1 MATTKQ
7 KAPETPAAGVHIR
20 FNLLGLS
27 LFSAALILATGLL
40 SLALERPLKQPTS
53 RPVPTVGPLAA
64 NSAKD
69 VPPAVVPPWGELL
82 TEDVEI
88 ERPEEFLGLQTNTN
102 WVPTWIFDKMNPD
115 QVRTLL
121 LASGLTAQQTA
132 RALSAE
138 FTTVTASNTT
148 LHPDD
153 ALVLS
158 LSPDARAKL
167 YGELAK
173 TVANNDMRFP
183 VCFPGNSFEEAI
195 RGVDVPENIAK
206 LVKSLLYRRGD
217 AQYFSDSGVVMRRL
231 PTERERLDLIKVL
244 SRQPAVLARLRIR
257 PNTDIDK
264 LLGYWAWAP
273 GVRFMDLRTLLESI
287 KRRPDGGHLSLVY
300 LLPPFARE
308 RLYTYPLPSEE
319 DEAPRDCFWSAMN
332 FFNETPDNRFSTQ
345 RGYLMSYL
353 AAHYYLLSKPTRYGD
368 LIFLLDDKGDALHAG
383 VYIADDIIF
392 TKNGD
397 NFMQAWTLMR
407 LKDLIAGYS
416 VNGPPRVL
424 VYRNKNS

>member
-7 KAPETPAAGVHIR
+7 KAPENPAAGVHIR
-20 FNLLGLS
+20 FNLLGLA

-40 SLALERPLKQPTS
+40 SLALEHPLKPS
-53 RPVPTVGPLAA
+53 ARRPAPVTAPAAATTLADA
-64 NSAKD
+64 
-69 VPPAVVPPWGELL
+69 PPAVVPPWGELL
-82 TEDVEI
+82 TQDVEI

-102 WVPTWIFDKMNPD
+102 WVPTWIFDKLSPE
-115 QVRTLL
+115 QVRSIL
-121 LASGLTAQQTA
+121 LACGLTVQQAA
-132 RALSAE
+132 RAMPPGSIS
-138 FTTVTASNTT
+138 VTASNTT

-153 ALVLS
+153 ELVLS

-173 TVANNDMRFP
+173 NVANNDMRFP
-183 VCFPGNSFEEAI
+183 VCFPGNSFEDAI
-195 RGVDVPENIAK
+195 RGADVPAAIVG
-206 LVKSLLYRRGD
+206 LVRSLLYRQGD
-217 AQYFSDSGVVMRRL
+217 AQYFSDVGVVMRRL
-231 PTERERLDLIKVL
+231 PTERQRLDLIKVL

-257 PNTDIDK
+257 PTSDIDK

-273 GVRFMDLRTLLESI
+273 GVRSMDARTLLEAL
-287 KRRPDGGHLSLVY
+287 KRRPDGGTLSLMY

-308 RLYTYPLPSEE
+308 RLNTYPLPSEE
-319 DEAPRDCFWSAMN
+319 DEVPRDCFWTAMN

-345 RGYLMSYL
+345 RGYLSSYL
-353 AAHYYLLSKPTRYGD
+353 AAHYYLLSKATRYGD
-368 LIFLLDDKGDALHAG
+368 LIFLLGEKDEALHAG

-392 TKNGD
+392 TKNGN

-416 VNGPPRVL
+416 VNGPPHML
-424 VYRNKNS
+424 VYRNKNT